1 MPKSPHEWS
10 SEEKLEALLESA
22 KLSEEELGKYLRRRG
37 LHAAQLE
44 EWRAQAREG
53 LTPSKSRSVSRRI
66 QKLEKEITRKDKA
79 LAEAAALLPPEP
91 WDQETFR
98 VWTSA
103 VKSATGRGGKALFRP
118 LRLALTGREQG
129 PELKALLP
137 LIGRAATLER
147 LGR

>member
-79 LAEAAALLPPEP
+79 LAEAAALLVL
-91 WDQETFR
+91 Q
-98 VWTSA
+98 
-103 VKSATGRGGKALFRP
+103 KKLN
-118 LRLALTGREQG
+118 
-129 PELKALLP
+129 ELWEDED
-137 LIGRAATLER
+137 GSSER
-147 LGR
+147 SSDD